1 MFKKCSN
8 ELQRAALMSLL
19 TKQDF
24 EGLQLLYFYSV
35 DTKLVVNLRREW
47 TKLIYDRGLAILK
60 QVKNNRSSVFE
71 VVT

>member
-1 MFKKCSN
+1 
-8 ELQRAALMSLL
+8 MSLL